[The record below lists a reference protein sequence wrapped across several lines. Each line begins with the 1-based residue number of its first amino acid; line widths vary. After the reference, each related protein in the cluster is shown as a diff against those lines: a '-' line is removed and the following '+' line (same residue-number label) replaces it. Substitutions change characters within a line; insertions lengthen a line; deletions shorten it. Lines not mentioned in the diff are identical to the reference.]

1 MHATTSTAANTS
13 GTTRRVRHAR
23 RPTPEIFG
31 TKSRCFVLS
40 MAGPSLSSS
49 PGMSRNTV
57 SMLIKIALMST
68 MPRSRPRPNFMNV
81 MATRPAMVVRL
92 EELMTV
98 MDFSSDSM
106 TASRTGSV
114 SCACL

>member
-13 GTTRRVRHAR
+13 GTTRRIHHAR
-23 RPTPEIFG
+23 QPTPEIFG
-31 TKSRCFVLS
+31 TKLRCFVLS

-81 MATRPAMVVRL
+81 MATRPAMVVML
-92 EELMTV
+92 EELMTA

>member
-1 MHATTSTAANTS
+1 
-13 GTTRRVRHAR
+13 
-23 RPTPEIFG
+23 
-31 TKSRCFVLS
+31 
-40 MAGPSLSSS
+40 
-49 PGMSRNTV
+49 
-57 SMLIKIALMST
+57 
-68 MPRSRPRPNFMNV
+68 
-81 MATRPAMVVRL
+81 MVVRL